1 MKNTFNPLDFDRE
14 WFHSNP
20 EQAINIRPL
29 MPEELEDT
37 EAEPQALSEYL
48 KRFQVFTE
56 DGLMKTT
63 HVVVV
68 DLAKMSGVY
77 NSESMSVRIP
87 CPEPANKKLNKSI
100 RMSAIIYLMS
110 ELPSFREV
118 MKARLRIEP
127 REYKWKPK
135 PAKGFGG

>member
-1 MKNTFNPLDFDRE
+1 MTSNPLDFDRE
-14 WFHSNP
+14 WFNNNP

-29 MPEELEDT
+29 MPEELENT

-56 DGLMKTT
+56 DGLMETT

-77 NSESMSVRIP
+77 NSGGMSVRIP
-87 CPEPANKKLNKSI
+87 CPEPVSKELNSGI
-100 RMSAIIYLMS
+100 RMSAVTYWMNEI
-110 ELPSFREV
+110 PSFREV

-135 PAKGFGG
+135 PANGFGG